1 MIKGGNTLK
10 LFKEEHGISLVE
22 VVASIVLISVIL
34 LSFFTLF
41 IQTKKTSIQ
50 SETIQNATYVAQVEM
65 EEIYSISQNL
75 SIDSSATII
84 NQLKAK
90 SFTHI
95 STDFLSGCDATLSV
109 PEEYVNAI
117 KLEKES
123 PPFDVIVTISK
134 LCDYKKAGHVTIE
147 VFDSSNNEKAFV
159 ENIYLW
165 N

>member
-1 MIKGGNTLK
+1 MRL
-10 LFKEEHGISLVE
+10 LKEEQGISLVE
-22 VVASIVLISVIL
+22 VVASIVLITVIL

-41 IQTKKTSIQ
+41 IQTKKTSVQ

-75 SIDSSATII
+75 SIDNPTAII
-84 NQLKAK
+84 TQLKAK

-95 STDFLSGCDATLSV
+95 STDYLSGCNATLSV
-109 PEEYVNAI
+109 PEEYVNTI

-123 PPFDVIVTISK
+123 PPFDVIVTISE

-159 ENIYLW
+159 ENIYIW